1 MADADRLVAALLQQE
16 LDAAQRP
23 YFGNP
28 NLAAQGRRA
37 NRAFPFMGAENEQGA
52 FASMLRNLV
61 GSGEAAYSVAH
72 NLGAG
77 LLGRVGGV
85 LTGGLG
91 ENNQGPQRAAELT
104 QQMSYEPRMPE
115 ARAQLGAVSDLIGK
129 VVDTAKIP
137 PWPLT
142 ANLPRVGSGGL
153 AGLEQAAETVGRP
166 MTPPPA
172 FASPLTVYHGSPHK
186 FAPTKNNPLGEFDA
200 SKIGTGEGV
209 QAYGYGSPYLAEN
222 PGVAGEYRK
231 ALANPE
237 VYVKGKPIPNTDP
250 MARVALQAEEGVN
263 PVQFWKERFD
273 ESKAALKVANPDFRQ
288 KLSADMYEARKQ
300 IFNAAK
306 KYDPLNV
313 EVKTGGGFYKAD
325 LPDSMIPKMLDW
337 DKPLSQQSADVRKSI
352 NQILG
357 RNLDNET
364 GWQKMSGERLYNAI
378 VEHTGMPD
386 KGASASAR
394 LRELGIPGIRY
405 LDQGSRFAQQP
416 HIQSGSGLDGSRM
429 FTVNGPKGDMNFGT
443 MGEAQNYIESLRTR
457 NYVIF
462 PGMEKQVKILER
474 DGLTLEQALAAAK
487 ERK

>member
-28 NLAAQGRRA
+28 NLAAQGRRT

-104 QQMSYEPRMPE
+104 QQMSYEPRTPE

-200 SKIGTGEGV
+200 TKIGTGQGA
-209 QAYGYGSPYLAEN
+209 QSYGYGSPYLAEN
-222 PGVAGEYRK
+222 PKVAGGTEYR
-231 ALANPE
+231 
-237 VYVKGKPIPNTDP
+237 DP
-250 MARVALQAEEGVN
+250 QGMFNRLTGGMNNREEFAHDMISQGREPAKVWEMMKQKYG
-263 PVQFWKERFD
+263 QFFD
-273 ESKAALKVANPDFRQ
+273 EPTLKADFEKVS
-288 KLSADMYEARKQ
+288 SARGY
-300 IFNAAK
+300 
-306 KYDPLNV
+306 L
-313 EVKTGGGFYKAD
+313 YKAD
-325 LPDSMIPKMLDW
+325 LPDAMIAKMLDW
-337 DKPLSQQSADVRKSI
+337 DKPLSQQPPGVQKALLKAGIDPAKHGGTGATLILELQGRSGIADMPWMGK
-352 NQILG
+352 
-357 RNLDNET
+357 NE
-364 GWQKMSGERLYNAI
+364 GF
-378 VEHTGMPD
+378 
-386 KGASASAR
+386 
-394 LRELGIPGIRY
+394 LREAGIPGIRY
-405 LDQGSRFAQQP
+405 LDEGSR
-416 HIQSGSGLDGSRM
+416 SDG
-429 FTVNGPKGDMNFGT
+429 KGT
-443 MGEAQNYIESLRTR
+443 S
-457 NYVIF
+457 NYVVF
-462 PGMEKQVKILER
+462 PGMENQVKILER